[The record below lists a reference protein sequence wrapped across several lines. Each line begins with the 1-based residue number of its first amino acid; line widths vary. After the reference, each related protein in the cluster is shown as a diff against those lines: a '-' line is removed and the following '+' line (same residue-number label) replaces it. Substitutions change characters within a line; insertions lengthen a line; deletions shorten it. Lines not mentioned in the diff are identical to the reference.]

1 MSSTHSCLTGRLLVL
16 FTSITCTL
24 SAQTAPAASAD
35 FFESKIRPVLANNCY
50 NCHGNSQLGG
60 LRLDSRD
67 GLLKG
72 GKTGP
77 AIVPGDAE
85 KSLLIR
91 AIQQTGSTLKMPQGG
106 KLKDEEIENI
116 VAWVNAGASWPASAV
131 TNSTKGDGKYVIAPE
146 RRNFWSLQPL
156 KDPKVPAV
164 KDARWPKSSID
175 RFVLARLEEQG
186 LKQVKPA
193 SKHDLLRRA
202 TFDLT
207 GLPPTP
213 EEIAAFEK
221 DAAPDAFAK
230 VVDRLL
236 ASPHYGER
244 WGRVWLDV
252 ARYGEDDYRSL
263 NPNPRGYRP
272 YPNAFVY
279 RDWVIQAFNDD
290 LPYDAFVRAQLA
302 GDLLDEKTRYKTL
315 PATGF
320 LGLGPWYYDNGSVE
334 VTRADERHDRVD
346 VVTRGFLG
354 LTVACARC
362 HDHKYD
368 PIPQTDYYSLAG
380 VFLNTAYHEYPRV
393 PKSVLDQYTKVE
405 EEIEK
410 KQKMLQTMQT
420 NLGTQMAESLAFKTS
435 TYLQGVYD
443 VVGLKRDPETVVENR
458 KLDYELLQRWIKYME
473 KPTDKYKYKEAWQ
486 AMIKRTLAAATA
498 GGGRGG
504 RGGVTPPAGA
514 PATVPPATASAPAT
528 KVESTP
534 AVTPAPAAAPESMPA
549 TPAPAATTTPAP
561 GGGGGG
567 FVGGGGGGRRGGGG
581 AGGGNAEVKKLADD
595 FQENVIK
602 VMLARKDLN
611 EENEVIIAKS
621 LDGTKKKKRANKPN
635 EFVTNDDFC
644 PNCGLRLKNM
654 PEDENNFWTEVFQR
668 ELRDS
673 DDPAAMMAMG
683 GRGGKPGVLLFRGW
697 GLESRSGSEPQTQ
710 MAAIRTDIEEGR
722 KKLDPAYPFIHG
734 VEDAAKPVE
743 LPLAIRGNPE
753 NLGPEVPRHFLS
765 ILSPGEPQLF
775 SKGSGR
781 LELAEDI
788 LKQPIAMRV
797 IVNRIWKGHFGTG
810 IVDSPSNF
818 GTTGERPTN
827 PDLLEY
833 LASSFAKNG
842 MSIKKLHREIM
853 LSSVY
858 QLSSDLDE
866 TNAAK
871 DSGNRSYWRFDRKR
885 LEAEQLRDAVL
896 LISGNL
902 DKSLGGPSTD
912 LTPAFTRRTVYGKVS
927 RYKLD
932 EYLQLFDFPAPN
944 ISAEKRFT
952 TTVPLQRLFLMNSDF
967 MQAEAEQ
974 LAKRVAAEP
983 DNRSRIKKAYML
995 VYGRDP
1001 SEQEIKLGIEY
1012 LHAEPM
1018 REFEENKNKPVEGAP
1033 GGGRGGR
1040 GGGGGLP
1047 SVVTDAAKPMPDGA
1061 AVADAG
1067 AGADGAAPM
1076 GMGMMGGMGGFA
1088 GGFGGG
1094 PGGRRGAGPAVPTTV
1109 KYDPSAWGRYAK
1121 VLFSSSEFLFIN

>member
-1 MSSTHSCLTGRLLVL
+1 MLAISSVR
-16 FTSITCTL
+16 
-24 SAQTAPAASAD
+24 AQSAPAASPD
-35 FFESKIRPVLANNCY
+35 FFENKIRPVLANNCY
-50 NCHGNSQLGG
+50 SCHTGSQLGG

-67 GLLKG
+67 AMLKG
-72 GKTGP
+72 GKSGS
-77 AIVPGDAE
+77 ALVPGDPD
-85 KSLLIR
+85 KSLMIR
-91 AIQQTGSTLKMPQGG
+91 AVQQTTALKMPMGARLNDAQ
-106 KLKDEEIENI
+106 IEDL
-116 VAWVNAGASWPASAV
+116 VAWVKAGAVWPQAAAPTLS
-131 TNSTKGDGKYVIAPE
+131 SDGGKYTIAPE
-146 RRNFWSLQPL
+146 RRAFWSLQPL
-156 KDPKVPAV
+156 KSVTPPAV
-164 KDARWPKSSID
+164 KDPRWAKTTLD
-175 RFVLARLEEQG
+175 RFIFAHLEQEG
-186 LKQVKPA
+186 LKPVKPA
-193 SKHDLLRRA
+193 TKRDLLRRA

-230 VVDRLL
+230 IVDRLL
-236 ASPHYGER
+236 ESPQYGER
-244 WGRVWLDV
+244 WGRQWLDV

-272 YPNAFVY
+272 YPNAYIY

-290 LPYDAFVRAQLA
+290 LPYDAFVKAQLA

-368 PIPQTDYYSLAG
+368 PIPQSDYYSLAG
-380 VFLNTAYHEYPRV
+380 VFLNTSYHEYPRV
-393 PKSVLDQYTKVE
+393 PKSVLDSYTKVE
-405 EEIEK
+405 EQIQQ
-410 KQKMLQTMQT
+410 KQKMLGAMQN
-420 NLGTQMAESLAFKTS
+420 NLGTQLSESLAFKTS
-435 TYLQGVYD
+435 AYLQGVYE
-443 VVGLKRDPETVVENR
+443 VVAQKRDKETVVESR
-458 KLDYELLQRWIKYME
+458 KLDYELLDRWIAYME
-473 KPTDKYKYKEAWQ
+473 KPSDKYKYKEAWQ
-486 AMIKRTLAAATA
+486 TMMKRATAAA

-504 RGGVTPPAGA
+504 MGGGT
-514 PATVPPATASAPAT
+514 
-528 KVESTP
+528 
-534 AVTPAPAAAPESMPA
+534 A
-549 TPAPAATTTPAP
+549 TPAADKPADKTTDKLSDPAATPKTEPVPVPAEAAAA

-567 FVGGGGGGRRGGGG
+567 IVGAFAGGGGGGNYGGGGMGRG
-581 AGGGNAEVKKLADD
+581 AGGGRGGVSPEVKKLADE

-602 VMLARKDLN
+602 VLLARKELN

-621 LDGTKKKKRANKPN
+621 LEGTKKKKRADKPN
-635 EFVTNDDFC
+635 EFITNDDFC

-654 PEDENNFWTEVFQR
+654 PDEENNFWTEVFQR

-673 DDPAAMMAMG
+673 DDPNAMMAMG

-697 GLESRSGSEPQTQ
+697 GLESRTGSEAQAQ
-710 MAAIRTDIEEGR
+710 MAAIRTDMEEAR

-734 VEDAAKPVE
+734 VRDAEKPVD
-743 LPLAIRGNPE
+743 LPIAIRGNPE
-753 NLGPEVPRHFLS
+753 NLGAEVQRHFLS
-765 ILSPGEPQLF
+765 ILTKADPKPF

-781 LELAEDI
+781 LELADDI
-788 LKQPIAMRV
+788 LAQPITMRV

-810 IVDSPSNF
+810 LVDTPSNF
-818 GTTGERPTN
+818 GVTGERPTN

-833 LASSFAKNG
+833 LAGNFVKNG
-842 MSIKKLHREIM
+842 MSFKKLHREIM
-853 LSSVY
+853 LSAVY
-858 QLSSDLDE
+858 QLSADDDAVA
-866 TNAAK
+866 AAK
-871 DSGNRSYWRFDRKR
+871 DSGNRLYWHFNRKR

-896 LISGNL
+896 LVSGNL
-902 DKSLGGPSTD
+902 DRSPGGPSVD
-912 LTPAFTRRTVYGKVS
+912 LSPAFTRRTVYGKVS

-967 MQAEAEQ
+967 MQAEAEE

-983 DNRSRIKKAYML
+983 DNRSRIRKIYQL

-1018 REFEENKNKPVEGAP
+1018 KEYEENKNKPAETPA
-1033 GGGRGGR
+1033 GRGGR
-1040 GGGGGLP
+1040 GGGGGNPAL
-1047 SVVTDAAKPMPDGA
+1047 VTEAAKPAEGA
-1061 AVADAG
+1061 PAEAG
-1067 AGADGAAPM
+1067 AAAPM
-1076 GMGMMGGMGGFA
+1076 GMGMMGGMGAFPGL
-1088 GGFGGG
+1088 G
-1094 PGGRRGAGPAVPTTV
+1094 GGRRGAGPAAPATV
-1109 KYDPSAWGRYAK
+1109 KYEPTAWGRYAK